1 MSNKEKET
9 YKSNA
14 EKATSSKKNSEKKP
28 NPLTQIL
35 NGEFLTKE
43 FVLNNLTFIF
53 FLIFLMI
60 MIVAKG
66 YYGKQLNNDI
76 IATQRE
82 LDQNTAEYIDAKSKL
97 EKITRRYKLE
107 KKLEKR
113 ELHESQNATKVI
125 VVKKKNNE

>member
-1 MSNKEKET
+1 MSDKEKT
-9 YKSNA
+9 LNSDS
-14 EKATSSKKNSEKKP
+14 EKATNPKKSTSKKTST
-28 NPLTQIL
+28 LSQIL

-66 YYGKQLNNDI
+66 YYGKQLTNDI
-76 IATQRE
+76 ISTQRE
-82 LDQNTAEYIDAKSKL
+82 LDQNTAEYIEAKSKL

-107 KKLEKR
+107 KRLEKR

-125 VVKKKNNE
+125 VVKKAENE

>member
-1 MSNKEKET
+1 MSDKEKDT
-9 YKSNA
+9 LKVDS
-14 EKATSSKKNSEKKP
+14 EKATSSKKKGAKKT
-28 NPLTQIL
+28 NPITQIL

-66 YYGKQLNNDI
+66 YYGKQLTNDI
-76 IATQRE
+76 ISTQRE
-82 LDQNTAEYIDAKSKL
+82 LDQNTAEYIEAKSKM

-107 KKLEKR
+107 KRLVKR
-113 ELHESQNATKVI
+113 DLHESQNATKVI
-125 VVKKKNNE
+125 VVKKVENE

>member
-1 MSNKEKET
+1 MSDKEKT
-9 YKSNA
+9 LNSDS
-14 EKATSSKKNSEKKP
+14 EKASNPKKSTSKKTST
-28 NPLTQIL
+28 LSQIL

-66 YYGKQLNNDI
+66 YYGKQLTNDI
-76 IATQRE
+76 ISTQRE
-82 LDQNTAEYIDAKSKL
+82 LDQNTAEYIEAKSKL

-107 KKLEKR
+107 KRLEKR

-125 VVKKKNNE
+125 VVKKAENE